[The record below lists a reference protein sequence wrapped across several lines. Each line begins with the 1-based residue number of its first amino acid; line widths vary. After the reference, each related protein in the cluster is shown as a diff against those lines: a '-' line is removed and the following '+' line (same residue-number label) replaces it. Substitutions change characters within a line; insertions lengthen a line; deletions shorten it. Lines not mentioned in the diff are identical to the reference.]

1 MPHAAEP
8 LHQAVVAAVA
18 QGDLGA
24 HQRVARLEEATGE
37 AKEAARLARLRFDVG
52 VDSFLAV
59 LDADRTRIELDDL
72 LAQAR
77 TDRATALAALFK
89 ALGGDFAM
97 ADRTR

>member
-1 MPHAAEP
+1 MQQGVLLAG
-8 LHQAVVAAVA
+8 AVFDEVPDEV
-18 QGDLGA
+18 
-24 HQRVARLEEATGE
+24 EA
-37 AKEAARLARLRFDVG
+37 
-52 VDSFLAV
+52 
-59 LDADRTRIELDDL
+59 L